1 MATDIMMPDL
11 STPDYYMET
20 GTLVNW
26 LKKEGEI
33 VKKGDPLFKMM
44 SAKALME
51 IAAPASGTFTKILV
65 PEGAEVP
72 PGTKLGEI
80 E

>member
-1 MATDIMMPDL
+1 MATDIMMPNL
-11 STPDYYMET
+11 STPDYYMEM
-20 GTLVNW
+20 GTLVTW

-33 VKKGDPLFKMM
+33 VKKGDPLFEVM
-44 SAKALME
+44 SAKAVME
-51 IAAPASGTFTKILV
+51 MQAPASGKFTKILV
-65 PEGAEVP
+65 PEGADVP

>member
-1 MATDIMMPDL
+1 MATDIMMPNL
-11 STPDYYMET
+11 STPDYYMEE
-20 GTLVNW
+20 GTLVSW

-33 VKKGDPLFKMM
+33 VKKGDPLFKVM
-44 SAKALME
+44 SAKAVME
-51 IAAPASGTFTKILV
+51 MQAPASGKFTKILV